1 MCLATATG
9 DNLRRYIVHR
19 LLLIPVV
26 LLGIVTVAFAITH
39 LVPSNPLSSVLS
51 ERQLGNPEAVAAAT
65 HKYGLDKPLPTQYF
79 IYVKKLLSGDAGT
92 SFVTKQSVTADLGK
106 RLPATLEL
114 TFVSM
119 IIAIVGGVLI
129 GVLVATRHNKLT
141 DHAGRLFSLIGSSVP
156 VYWSGLVLLLIF
168 SVKLGWL
175 PGPGRLDS
183 RSAKPADVTGF
194 YTIDALLDGNLA
206 KFWEALRH
214 LVLPA
219 SVLGWGVM
227 GTVSRIVR
235 ASMLDVLGQD
245 YVRTARAKGA
255 RESTVV
261 FRHAL
266 RNALIPAMTIVG
278 FSVAYLLTGAVLVE
292 SIFSWPGIG
301 SYSVKAAQTLDF
313 PAIMGVCLLGGLAFL
328 VANFVTDLGYA
339 LADPR
344 IRLS

>member
-1 MCLATATG
+1 V
-9 DNLRRYIVHR
+9 RRYVIRR
-19 LLLIPVV
+19 LLVIPVV
-26 LLGIVTVAFAITH
+26 LLGIVTVAFAISH
-39 LVPSNPLSSVLS
+39 LVPANPLSSVLS
-51 ERQLGNPEAVAAAT
+51 ERQLGNPEAVAAANRR
-65 HKYGLDKPLPTQYF
+65 YGLDKPLPEQYV
-79 IYVKKLLSGDAGT
+79 IYVKNLFTGDAGT
-92 SFVTKQSVTADLGK
+92 SFVTKQPVVSDIGR

-114 TFVSM
+114 TFAAMV
-119 IIAIVGGVLI
+119 IAIVGGLGI
-129 GVLVATRHNKLT
+129 GVLVSTRHNKLT
-141 DHAGRLFSLIGSSVP
+141 DHLGRLFALVGSSVP

-183 RSAKPADVTGF
+183 RSLAPPDVTGF
-194 YTIDALLDGNLA
+194 YTIDSLLNRDLST
-206 KFWEALRH
+206 FVEAIKH
-214 LVLPA
+214 LILP
-219 SVLGWGVM
+219 SVVLGWGVM

-235 ASMLDVLGQD
+235 ASMLDVLSQD

-266 RNALIPAMTIVG
+266 RNAMIPAMTIVG
-278 FSVAYLLTGAVLVE
+278 FSVAYLITNAVLVE

-301 SYSVKAAQTLDF
+301 SYAVNGAQTLDF
-313 PAIMGVCLLGGLAFL
+313 PAIMGVCMLGGLAFL
-328 VANFVTDLGYA
+328 LANFVTDLGYA

>member
-1 MCLATATG
+1 M
-9 DNLRRYIVHR
+9 
-19 LLLIPVV
+19 PFV
-26 LLGIVTVAFAITH
+26 LLGIVTVAFAISH

-51 ERQLGNPEAVAAAT
+51 ERQMSNPEAVAAAER
-65 HKYGLDKPLPTQYF
+65 HWGLDKPLPTQYF
-79 IYVKKLLSGDAGT
+79 IYVKKLFQGDAGT
-92 SFVTKQSVTADLGK
+92 SFVTKQSVVSDLG
-106 RLPATLEL
+106 RRIPATLEL
-114 TFVSM
+114 TLASM
-119 IIAIVGGVLI
+119 AIAVVGGVLI
-129 GVLVATRHNKLT
+129 GVLVATRHNKFT
-141 DHAGRLFSLIGSSVP
+141 DHAGRLFALVGSSVP

-183 RSAKPADVTGF
+183 RSLPPPDVTGF
-194 YTIDALLDGNLA
+194 HTIDTLLDGDFS
-206 KFWEALRH
+206 KFQEAIRH
-214 LVLPA
+214 LILPA

-227 GTVSRIVR
+227 GTISRIVR

-245 YVRTARAKGA
+245 YIRTARAKGA
-255 RESTVV
+255 REVTVV

-278 FSVAYLLTGAVLVE
+278 FSVAYLITSAVLVE

-301 SYSVKAAQTLDF
+301 SYAVTAAKALDF

-328 VANFVTDLGYA
+328 LANFVTDLGYA